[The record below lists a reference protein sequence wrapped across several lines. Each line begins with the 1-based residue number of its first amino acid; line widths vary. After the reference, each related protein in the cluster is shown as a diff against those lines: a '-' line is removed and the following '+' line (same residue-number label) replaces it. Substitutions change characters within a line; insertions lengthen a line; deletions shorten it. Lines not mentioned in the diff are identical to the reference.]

1 MCRKEFLC
9 EGPCDPDKDFTW
21 YPENSRKPVAS
32 VEKFMC
38 LVLRL
43 SKNKAPLAMK
53 KMGGVSEAQ
62 KCLWSGEKAVRVS

>member
-1 MCRKEFLC
+1 M
-9 EGPCDPDKDFTW
+9 

-43 SKNKAPLAMK
+43 SKNKAPVAMK